1 MRTSQRGIDL
11 IKQFEGLKLNAYLCS
26 ANVPT
31 IGYGNTYYPNGTK
44 VKLGDTISQEQAE
57 ILLLDILK
65 KFEAIVNRKLKVKV
79 NQNQFD
85 ALVSHTYNTG
95 GSNTLFRLINNG
107 ANDTEVRTWIET
119 RYIAANGVKLKG
131 LVRRRKAESDLYFRT
146 D

>member
-1 MRTSQRGIDL
+1 MGTSQRGIDL
-11 IKQFEGLKLNAYLCS
+11 IKEFEGLKLNAYLCS

-31 IGYGNTYYPNGTK
+31 IGYGNTYYLNGTK

-65 KFEAIVNRKLKVKV
+65 KFEGIVNRKLKVKV

-119 RYIAANGVKLKG
+119 RYITANGVKLNG